1 MRIGLPGF
9 LAMLVTLLSSGLHAH
24 DIGITQAELIELDG
38 DRYQFSARFGSGA
51 AMRHPPPEFPERCA
65 FSGSPAGVQTPSAR
79 VWEIACNGRLTAD
92 DAIVLR
98 WLRDG
103 AMVAA
108 EWRDGSTAR
117 RLFGNE
123 RGAITVELSE
133 LQAGSRST
141 VDAIGRYTVLGVEHI
156 LEGIDHLLFVLGLLL
171 IVSTPSVRVVPLI
184 QTVTAFTVAHS
195 LTLGLA
201 TLGFVSFPSRPVEAA
216 IALSIVFLAM
226 EVVRGWQ
233 GQQSLTHRQPW
244 LVAFG
249 FGLLH
254 GVRVCRRVGGCGPA
268 AGGDSGRTAL
278 FQRGCGARPAAVRS
292 RGAGRA
298 LAAAASADALACLGC
313 LRAGLPD
320 WRDRCILGNR
330 KGRLDDGPRMTIA
343 GAQWR

>member
-1 MRIGLPGF
+1 MRIL
-9 LAMLVTLLSSGLHAH
+9 LRAAAAALLTLLGAAVQAH
-24 DIGITQAELIELDG
+24 DIGITQTELLELDG
-38 DRYQFSARFGSGA
+38 DLYQFSARIGPGA
-51 AMRHPPPEFPERCA
+51 VARHPAPEFPAHCA

-79 VWEIACNGRLTAD
+79 VWEIACDGRLTAD

-108 EWRDGSTAR
+108 EWRDGSSGR
-117 RLFGNE
+117 RLFGNDQ
-123 RGAITVELSE
+123 GAITINLNE
-133 LQAGSRST
+133 LQAGSSST
-141 VDAIGRYTVLGVEHI
+141 LDAIGRYTVLGVEHI

-171 IVSTPSVRVVPLI
+171 IVSTPSVRVLPLI

-201 TLGFVSFPSRPVEAA
+201 TLGFVDFPSRPVEAA

-233 GQQSLTHRQPW
+233 GHESLTHRQPW

-254 GVRVCRRVGGCGPA
+254 GLGFAGALADVGLPQAEIPIALLFFNIGVEIGQLLFVAVVLAGRWLLLKLPLTWPVWTAYAPVYLIGVTGAYWVIERVGSMSVPA
-268 AGGDSGRTAL
+268 
-278 FQRGCGARPAAVRS
+278 
-292 RGAGRA
+292 
-298 LAAAASADALACLGC
+298 
-313 LRAGLPD
+313 
-320 WRDRCILGNR
+320 
-330 KGRLDDGPRMTIA
+330 
-343 GAQWR
+343 

>member
-1 MRIGLPGF
+1 MSP
-9 LAMLVTLLSSGLHAH
+9 AVPAH
-24 DIGITQAELIELDG
+24 DIGITQAELIELEG
-38 DRYQFSARFGSGA
+38 HLYQFSARIGPGA
-51 AMRHPPPEFPERCA
+51 AMRHPAPEFPEHCTV
-65 FSGSPAGVQTPSAR
+65 SGSPGGVQTPSAR

-92 DAIVLR
+92 DVIVLR

-108 EWRDGSTAR
+108 EWRDGSNDR

-123 RGAITVELSE
+123 RGAITIALSE

-141 VDAIGRYTVLGVEHI
+141 LDAIGRYTVLGVEHI

-171 IVSTPSVRVVPLI
+171 IVSTPAVRVVPLI

-201 TLGFVSFPSRPVEAA
+201 TLGFVDFPSGPVEAA
-216 IALSIVFLAM
+216 IALSIVFLAR

-254 GVRVCRRVGGCGPA
+254 GLGFAGALADVGLPQAEIPIALLFFNVGVELGQLLFVAVVLTIRWLLLRLPVSWPPGVAYAPVYLIGVTGAYWVVERVGSMVVP
-268 AGGDSGRTAL
+268 
-278 FQRGCGARPAAVRS
+278 V
-292 RGAGRA
+292 
-298 LAAAASADALACLGC
+298 
-313 LRAGLPD
+313 
-320 WRDRCILGNR
+320 
-330 KGRLDDGPRMTIA
+330 
-343 GAQWR
+343 

>member
-1 MRIGLPGF
+1 LGF
-9 LAMLVTLLSSGLHAH
+9 LAALAALLSSSLQAH
-24 DIGITQAELIELDG
+24 DIGITRAELVELDS
-38 DRYQFSARFGSGA
+38 DLYQFSARIGPGA
-51 AMRHPPPEFPERCA
+51 AMRHPAPEFPERCA
-65 FSGSPAGVQTPSAR
+65 FSGPPAGVQTPSAR
-79 VWEIACNGRLTAD
+79 VWEIDCNGRLTAD
-92 DAIVLR
+92 DVITLR

-108 EWRDGSTAR
+108 QWRDGSNAR

-123 RGAITVELSE
+123 RGAITIVLSE

-201 TLGFVSFPSRPVEAA
+201 TLGFVNFPSRPVEAA

-254 GVRVCRRVGGCGPA
+254 GLGFAGALADVGLLQADIPIALLFFNVGVELGQLLFVAVVLAGRWLLLRLPVSWPAWAAYAPVYLIGVTGAYWVIERVG
-268 AGGDSGRTAL
+268 S
-278 FQRGCGARPAAVRS
+278 
-292 RGAGRA
+292 
-298 LAAAASADALACLGC
+298 
-313 LRAGLPD
+313 
-320 WRDRCILGNR
+320 
-330 KGRLDDGPRMTIA
+330 MTVPV
-343 GAQWR
+343 

>member
-1 MRIGLPGF
+1 MTRRFRGLLVSFLPILF
-9 LAMLVTLLSSGLHAH
+9 LAGGAEAH

-38 DRYQFSARFGSGA
+38 DRYEFSARIGPGRITA
-51 AMRHPPPEFPERCA
+51 HPGPELPDHCA
-65 FSGSPAGVQTPSAR
+65 FTDSPAGVQTASAR
-79 VWEIACNGRLTAD
+79 VWEFSCDGRLTAD
-92 DAIVLR
+92 HTLVLR

-103 AMVAA
+103 AMVSAL
-108 EWRDGSTAR
+108 WRDGSNGR

-123 RGAITVELSE
+123 SGAIVVVLAE

-141 VDAIGRYTVLGVEHI
+141 LDAVGRYTVLGIGHI

-171 IVSTPSVRVVPLI
+171 IVSTPRVRVLALI

-201 TLGFVSFPSRPVEAA
+201 TLGFVDFPSRPVEAA

-233 GQQSLTHRQPW
+233 GHESLTHRQPW

-254 GVRVCRRVGGCGPA
+254 GLGF
-268 AGGDSGRTAL
+268 AG
-278 FQRGCGARPAAVRS
+278 
-292 RGAGRA
+292 A
-298 LAAAASADALACLGC
+298 LADV
-313 LRAGLPD
+313 GLPQAEIPIALLFFNVGVEIGQLLFVAVVLALR
-320 WRDRCILGNR
+320 WLLL
-330 KGRLDDGPRMTIA
+330 RLPLRWPAWAAFVPVYLIGVT
-343 GAQWR
+343 GAYWVIERVAAMGATA

>member
-1 MRIGLPGF
+1 
-9 LAMLVTLLSSGLHAH
+9 MLVTSLSSGLHAH
-24 DIGITQAELIELDG
+24 DIGITQAELVELDG
-38 DRYQFSARFGSGA
+38 HRYQFSARFAPGA
-51 AMRHPPPEFPERCA
+51 AMRHPPPEVPERCA

-184 QTVTAFTVAHS
+184 QTVSAFTVAHS

-201 TLGFVSFPSRPVEAA
+201 TLGFVSFPGRPVEAA

-254 GVRVCRRVGGCGPA
+254 GFGFAGALADVGLPQAEIPVALLFFNVGVELGQLLFVAVVLAGRWLLLRLPMRWPAWAAYAPVYLIGVTGAYWVIERVG
-268 AGGDSGRTAL
+268 S
-278 FQRGCGARPAAVRS
+278 
-292 RGAGRA
+292 
-298 LAAAASADALACLGC
+298 
-313 LRAGLPD
+313 
-320 WRDRCILGNR
+320 
-330 KGRLDDGPRMTIA
+330 MTVPV
-343 GAQWR
+343 

>member
-1 MRIGLPGF
+1 MSVRSAAVLI
-9 LAMLVTLLSSGLHAH
+9 VLLILSGTAAQAH
-24 DIGITQAELIELDG
+24 DIGITQAELVELEG
-38 DRYQFSARFGSGA
+38 DRYRFSARIGA
-51 AMRHPPPEFPERCA
+51 AAAPRHPAPELPEHCR
-65 FSGSPAGVQTPSAR
+65 FSGPPAGVQSPSVR
-79 VWEIACNGRLTAD
+79 LWEFACDDRLTAD
-92 DAIVLR
+92 DEIVLR

-108 EWRDGSTAR
+108 EWRDGSSGQ

-123 RGAITVELSE
+123 RGVIVVALRE

-141 VDAIGRYTVLGVEHI
+141 LDAIGRYTVLGVEHI

-171 IVSTPSVRVVPLI
+171 IVSTPAVRARALI
-184 QTVTAFTVAHS
+184 QTVTAFTIAHS

-201 TLGFVSFPSRPVEAA
+201 TLGFVDFPSRPVEAA

-254 GVRVCRRVGGCGPA
+254 GLGFAGALADVGLPQPEIPVALLFFNLGVELGQLLFVAIVLTARWLLLRVPLTWPAWAAYLPVYLIGVTGAYWVLERVGSMTGP
-268 AGGDSGRTAL
+268 
-278 FQRGCGARPAAVRS
+278 V
-292 RGAGRA
+292 
-298 LAAAASADALACLGC
+298 
-313 LRAGLPD
+313 
-320 WRDRCILGNR
+320 
-330 KGRLDDGPRMTIA
+330 
-343 GAQWR
+343 